1 MSQISLD
8 SFMPDNVGSEDV
20 LFENL
25 PFVGTVE
32 FVDGVLVFLPAFIFI
47 FTGNLFL
54 PPILENY
61 TILIASIIAILG
73 SLTLVIKPNHMTLYS
88 WISNIREFR
97 LRETDISKNLSNE
110 QGKPFD
116 SYEAVPDDDTRKLTK
131 VSRVFP
137 TRDAIEL
144 DDGTIISII
153 EFDGSNLD
161 MAEGEMKLSVVDQYA
176 KAVSSQLEHDIQFY
190 LPKRPISVES
200 TASIYEDR
208 LEEENI
214 QPNSPSSA
222 FMQKYLQDRSNWVRS
237 LSSESYIR
245 EQYVIVSVDDSDVI
259 DQSVGASKSSWQK
272 LPAGELLKDIYKG
285 ATGGVDIQSKKEIRR
300 KKIRELNNRISEIGG
315 ALSVGPGNGY
325 NVVKTEKAVGLIKEF
340 WEGQKIQTDE
350 MKAMSSNMPVSV
362 GKPDIN
368 LSDEDNKG
376 DKE

>member
-32 FVDGVLVFLPAFIFI
+32 FIDGVLVFLPAFIFI

-61 TILIASIIAILG
+61 TILIASIIAVFG
-73 SLTLVIKPNHMTLYS
+73 SMTLVIKPNHMTLYS
-88 WISNIREFR
+88 WLSNIREFR

-131 VSRVFP
+131 VSRVYP
-137 TRDAIEL
+137 TRNAIEL
-144 DDGTIISII
+144 DDGSIISII

-190 LPKRPISVES
+190 LPKRPVSVES
-200 TASIYEDR
+200 TASVYEDR
-208 LEEENI
+208 LENENI
-214 QPNSPSSA
+214 QPNSPSDA

-237 LSSESYIR
+237 LGTESYIR

-259 DQSVGASKSSWQK
+259 DQSVGASKSSWEK
-272 LPAGELLKDIYKG
+272 LPAGELLRDMYKG
-285 ATGGVDIQSKKEIRR
+285 ATGGVDIQSQKEVRR
-300 KKIRELNNRISEIGG
+300 KKIRELNNRVSEIGG

-325 NVVKTEKAVGLIKEF
+325 DSVETEKAVGLIKEF
-340 WEGQKIQTDE
+340 WEGEKIQTDE
-350 MKAMSSNMPVSV
+350 MKAMGSSMPVSV

-368 LSDEDNKG
+368 QTDKDNEG